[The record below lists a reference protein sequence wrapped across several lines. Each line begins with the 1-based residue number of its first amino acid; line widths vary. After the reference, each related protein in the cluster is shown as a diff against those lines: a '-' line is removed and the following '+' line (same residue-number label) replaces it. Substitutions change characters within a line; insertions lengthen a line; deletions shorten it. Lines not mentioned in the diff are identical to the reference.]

1 MKTKNLR
8 TACIFIALP
17 AFLFIFASCTRD
29 KDAYTID
36 MRNTDRI
43 VLGERWALITEAYAS
58 YRIKPSYNAS
68 VAAHGR
74 QGDIIKVGG
83 TYIDDSSG
91 AQKRTVWYRF
101 SAGWL
106 PENAVN
112 VYANKLQAEGAAG
125 KIK

>member
-58 YRIKPSYNAS
+58 YRIKPSYN
-68 VAAHGR
+68 
-74 QGDIIKVGG
+74 GG

-101 SAGWL
+101 QAGWL